1 MQPIS
6 FDALSLFGELNMRA
20 NLNFSR
26 LETEKYWPETI
37 FSMDELAWPADWE
50 GRTILALSMLAQ
62 ATHRTPAYLDAI
74 IDQVVIELLSA
85 YNKIFSI
92 DGTMS
97 WMEGFGVPGF
107 LLYPTIA
114 LEIILPLFV
123 IIGYQARISAGLL
136 AIFCIATAFLF
147 HYDFV
152 DQMQTI
158 AFLKNLGLAG
168 GFLFIVA
175 NGTKDWSVDREK
187 KYVRL

>member
-1 MQPIS
+1 
-6 FDALSLFGELNMRA
+6 
-20 NLNFSR
+20 
-26 LETEKYWPETI
+26 
-37 FSMDELAWPADWE
+37 
-50 GRTILALSMLAQ
+50 
-62 ATHRTPAYLDAI
+62 
-74 IDQVVIELLSA
+74 
-85 YNKIFSI
+85 
-92 DGTMS
+92 MS

-123 IIGYQARISAGLL
+123 IIGYQARISAGIL
-136 AIFCIATAFLF
+136 AVFCITTAFLF

-175 NGTKDWSVDREK
+175 NGTKDWAIDREK

>member
-1 MQPIS
+1 MSNLIDFVGRLLIS
-6 FDALSLFGELNMRA
+6 ALFL
-20 NLNFSR
+20 
-26 LETEKYWPETI
+26 I
-37 FSMDELAWPADWE
+37 
-50 GRTILALSMLAQ
+50 
-62 ATHRTPAYLDAI
+62 
-74 IDQVVIELLSA
+74 SA

-97 WMEGFGVPGF
+97 WMEGFGIPGF

-114 LEIILPLFV
+114 LEIILPLFI
-123 IIGYQARISAGLL
+123 IIGYQARLSASLL
-136 AIFCIATAFLF
+136 ATFCIATAFLF

-175 NGTKDWSVDREK
+175 NGTREWAVDRK
-187 KYVRL
+187 RKYVRL

>member
-1 MQPIS
+1 MANLIDLIGRLLIS
-6 FDALSLFGELNMRA
+6 ALFLISAYDKILSL
-20 NLNFSR
+20 
-26 LETEKYWPETI
+26 
-37 FSMDELAWPADWE
+37 
-50 GRTILALSMLAQ
+50 
-62 ATHRTPAYLDAI
+62 
-74 IDQVVIELLSA
+74 
-85 YNKIFSI
+85 

-97 WMEGFGVPGF
+97 WMEGFGIPRL

-114 LEIILPLFV
+114 LEIILPLFI
-123 IIGYQARISAGLL
+123 IIGYQARIAAGLL
-136 AIFCIATAFLF
+136 AIFCIATAFIF

-175 NGTKDWSVDREK
+175 NGTKEWAVDREK

>member
-1 MQPIS
+1 M
-6 FDALSLFGELNMRA
+6 A
-20 NLNFSR
+20 NLIDFMGR
-26 LETEKYWPETI
+26 LLI
-37 FSMDELAWPADWE
+37 S
-50 GRTILALSMLAQ
+50 ALF
-62 ATHRTPAYLDAI
+62 
-74 IDQVVIELLSA
+74 LLSA

-97 WMEGFGVPGF
+97 WMEGFGIPGF

-114 LEIILPLFV
+114 LEIIFPLLV
-123 IIGYQARISAGLL
+123 IVGYKARVSAGLL

-147 HYDFV
+147 HYDFA
-152 DQMQTI
+152 DQTQTI

-168 GFLFIVA
+168 GFLFIMA

>member
-1 MQPIS
+1 MSNLIDFLGRLLIS
-6 FDALSLFGELNMRA
+6 ALFLM
-20 NLNFSR
+20 
-26 LETEKYWPETI
+26 
-37 FSMDELAWPADWE
+37 
-50 GRTILALSMLAQ
+50 
-62 ATHRTPAYLDAI
+62 
-74 IDQVVIELLSA
+74 SA
-85 YNKIFSI
+85 YNKILSI

-123 IIGYQARISAGLL
+123 IIGYQARISASLL

-158 AFLKNLGLAG
+158 LFLKNLGLAG

-175 NGTKDWSVDREK
+175 NGTKDWSIDKEK